1 MNTFHEDFRFG
12 SAEWCTVDEIH
23 RAKLMGREG
32 PFIGFMHDN
41 PLRLAGDAPLITI
54 GGSGSGKLRDVI
66 AFNLCGVPDRKGN
79 WRGPPRILMNDPRGD
94 GAAISIHNQV
104 RLGKAAY
111 CINPFSLHGLPQHRV
126 NPWNVISKESP
137 TFHADVKLL
146 IGDLIPLSRGDE
158 KYFSARAREWAE
170 ALVKTYVWNAPV
182 SKTRD
187 VVSMPDFC
195 ELVNAIEDPATWEA
209 VAEQMLNAPDGDVRR
224 VAAEMD
230 NKRGAAP
237 KEYGAIMGSIF
248 EATSFL
254 SIPEIRSA
262 LSGSDFS
269 LEVLCQQDCTVYMM
283 IPAEFLTL
291 LAPMQRAIFGA
302 AMLYKNRNPS
312 APQVLFL
319 IDEAAQ
325 LGNFDALSRAY
336 SYGRGMGIRAWSF
349 WQDPG
354 QITRNFGPSSL
365 SSFVGSSQCRQFFG
379 IRDYETARL
388 VSNMLGQQTLEYDA
402 PLDQDAAR
410 TSWVLSL
417 RDLMAGSDPVEAG
430 IKIGQFERAARH
442 RTKQAR
448 ALMTPDELM
457 TMPEHKQVLFIS
469 GLGLKPILASK
480 HPYYTRREM
489 SGAYLPNPYHGRQD
503 RVKLPGRW
511 WATRVIRERVPEL
524 LAHWPQYQ
532 SGEWS
537 YVDGFCPVPKEIL

>member
-1 MNTFHEDFRFG
+1 MSTFHEEFRFG
-12 SAEWCTVDEIH
+12 SAVWSAVEDIH
-23 RAKLMGREG
+23 RAKLTGRQG
-32 PFIGFMHDN
+32 PFIGYKGRR
-41 PLRLAGDAPLITI
+41 PLRLAGDAPLLTI

-66 AFNLCGVPDRKGN
+66 AFNLCGAPAGKGELIAPA
-79 WRGPPRILMNDPRGD
+79 RLLMNDPRGD
-94 GAAISIHNQV
+94 GAAISIHNQI
-104 RLGKAAY
+104 RFGKAAY
-111 CINPFSLHGLPQHRV
+111 CINPYGLHGLPQHRV
-126 NPWNVISKESP
+126 NPWNVISKDSA

-146 IGDLIPLSRGDE
+146 IGDLIPLSQGDE

-170 ALVKTYVWNAPV
+170 ALVKNFVWNAPV
-182 SKTRD
+182 SQTRD
-187 VVSMPDFC
+187 AVSMTDFY
-195 ELVNAIEDPATWEA
+195 ELVNAIEDPGAWEA
-209 VAEQMLNAPDGDVRR
+209 VAEQMLNSADGDVRR

-230 NKRGAAP
+230 MKRDRAP
-237 KEYGAIMGSIF
+237 KEYGAIMGSVF
-248 EATSFL
+248 ENISFL
-254 SIPEIRSA
+254 SIPAIRNT

-269 LEVLCQQDCTVYMM
+269 LEALCQQDCTVYLM
-283 IPAEFLTL
+283 IPAEFLGL
-291 LAPMQRAIFGA
+291 LAPMQRAVFGS
-302 AMLYKNRNPS
+302 AMLYKNRHPS
-312 APQVLFL
+312 APTVLFL

-354 QITRNFGPSSL
+354 QIMRNFGPNSL

-402 PLDQDAAR
+402 LLEQDAAR
-410 TSWVLSL
+410 TSREHAL
-417 RDLMAGSDPVEAG
+417 RELLAGGDPFDAG

-457 TMPEHKQVLFIS
+457 TMPEHRQVLFIS
-469 GLGLKPILASK
+469 GLGLHPIQASK
-480 HPYYTRREM
+480 YPYFLRPEM
-489 SGAYLPNPYHGRQD
+489 AGAYLPNPFHGRQD
-503 RVKLPGRW
+503 RVSIAGRW
-511 WATRVIRERVPEL
+511 WSARVIRERVPAR

-537 YVDGFCPVPKEIL
+537 YVEGFRPA